1 MHHLDQEDFA
11 RQFPDLFKYE
21 LGTLRGVEAK
31 LHVTKDATVRCFKAR
46 PVPYALREKV
56 DAELNRLLEDGV
68 IKPVEFSDYAAPIV
82 PVLRANGRIRICGD
96 YKLTVN
102 KVVLA
107 DKHPIPNI
115 EDLYAKFAGGK
126 LYSRIDLRNAY
137 EQILL
142 SEESQKLTTVTTSR
156 GLFCYTRLCQGVSA
170 RPGIFLRLME
180 QLLQG
185 IPMTAVYL
193 DDIVCTGRTEEES
206 RANLVTVLG
215 RLQTAGLRLKLDKC
229 EFLQPSCI
237 YLGHRLDAE
246 GIHPT
251 NEKVRVIADA
261 PVPRARSELKSYLG
275 MVCYYHKFLHNLSA
289 KLAPLHHLLQKDVAW
304 S

>member
-1 MHHLDQEDFA
+1 
-11 RQFPDLFKYE
+11 
-21 LGTLRGVEAK
+21 
-31 LHVTKDATVRCFKAR
+31 
-46 PVPYALREKV
+46 
-56 DAELNRLLEDGV
+56 
-68 IKPVEFSDYAAPIV
+68 
-82 PVLRANGRIRICGD
+82 
-96 YKLTVN
+96 
-102 KVVLA
+102 
-107 DKHPIPNI
+107 
-115 EDLYAKFAGGK
+115 
-126 LYSRIDLRNAY
+126 
-137 EQILL
+137 
-142 SEESQKLTTVTTSR
+142 
-156 GLFCYTRLCQGVSA
+156 
-170 RPGIFLRLME
+170 ME

-206 RANLVTVLG
+206 RANMITVLG

-261 PVPRARSELKSYLG
+261 PVPRDRSELKSYLG
-275 MVCYYHKFLHNLSA
+275 MVYYYHKFLHNLSA

-304 S
+304 SWAQLSKPRLKSQRGCFSQQKYLFTTTRRCLSYSRATHPPTE